1 METRNW
7 VSFAFASTALHAFEP
22 RDVSNTSEEAC
33 SVSYT
38 CLSEKIKFP
47 KRQQRCFHNVHG
59 AGGVM
64 GSEATGFPE
73 NNLHAAVGNKKC
85 FANAFLHITV
95 RHVQVKLHSATRRLC
110 YKLRTR
116 AVAEMHRPHLKLQ
129 QATVNQRAMSED
141 KVLLPFRTAFRSL
154 CAAA

>member
-1 METRNW
+1 MEFQWGRHARGDYFKRVLQLHCCTR
-7 VSFAFASTALHAFEP
+7 SLLLLTLSAIPAAKAIAFASTALHSFEP

-38 CLSEKIKFP
+38 CLSEKITLP

-85 FANAFLHITV
+85 FANVFLLITFPSRAGEAAF
-95 RHVQVKLHSATRRLC
+95 C
-110 YKLRTR
+110 YETL
-116 AVAEMHRPHLKLQ
+116 
-129 QATVNQRAMSED
+129 
-141 KVLLPFRTAFRSL
+141 VL
-154 CAAA
+154 